1 MGIFDHREQIV
12 AFHENWDQKPA
23 LRAVYGGFYRLIRGN
38 LSELPN
44 RRVIELGSGIGSI
57 KDVIPECIT
66 TDMFPTPWNE
76 KVENAYFLSFPDRSI
91 SDIILVDV
99 FHHLEF
105 PGSALEEFNRVLRP
119 GGKVLLFE
127 PCLSVL
133 GLFVYG
139 MIHHEPI
146 SIMKQIVWKAPES
159 ESLDSPGF
167 YAAQG
172 SATRIFLGGNYKE
185 KLNLWHQIKIIRLSA
200 LSYLASG
207 GYRKPQLLPDR
218 VLPFVKI
225 FEGFF
230 DLFPTIFATRMLVIL
245 TKEG

>member
-1 MGIFDHREQIV
+1 MGIFDHQDQIV
-12 AFHENWDQKPA
+12 AFHKNWDQKPA
-23 LRAVYGGFYRLIRGN
+23 LRAVYGEFYKLIREN
-38 LSELPN
+38 LSGLTDG
-44 RRVIELGSGIGSI
+44 RMIELGSGIGSI

-76 KVENAYFLSFPDRSI
+76 RVENAYSLSFPDASL

-105 PGSALEEFNRVLRP
+105 PGSALEEFHRVLRS

-127 PCLSVL
+127 PCLSLL

-139 MIHHEPI
+139 VIHHEPI
-146 SIMKQIVWKAPES
+146 NITKRIIWNASSS
-159 ESLDSPGF
+159 ESLESPGF

-172 SATRIFLGGNYKE
+172 NSTRVFLGKQFKKE
-185 KLNLWHQIKIIRLSA
+185 LNLWSQIKVVRLSA

-218 VLPFVKI
+218 ALPLVRMC
-225 FEGFF
+225 ESLF
-230 DLFPTIFATRMLVIL
+230 DLFPSIFATRMLVIL
-245 TKEG
+245 TK

>member
-1 MGIFDHREQIV
+1 MGIFDHQDQIV

-23 LRAVYGGFYRLIRGN
+23 LRAVYGEFYKLIRKN
-38 LSELPN
+38 LSGLADGKM
-44 RRVIELGSGIGSI
+44 IELGSGIGSI

-76 KVENAYFLSFPDRSI
+76 RVENAYSLSFPDASV

-105 PGSALEEFNRVLRP
+105 PGSALEEFYRVLRP

-127 PCLSVL
+127 PCLSLL

-146 SIMKQIVWKAPES
+146 NIMKQITWKAPTS
-159 ESLDSPGF
+159 EPLDSPGF

-172 SATRIFLGGNYKE
+172 NATRIFLGRNYRKE
-185 KLNLWHQIKIIRLSA
+185 LNLWHQIRIIRLSA

-230 DLFPTIFATRMLVIL
+230 DLFPSLFATRMLVIL